1 MDAFFSVKSLK
12 SVNESQVAFI
22 RATQQNGYWGTNIN
36 PSKWSSLVRI
46 MPLFTLWVYANYLK
60 LDIDI
65 PVKSD
70 LLEITL
76 YHV

>member
-22 RATQQNGYWGTNIN
+22 RATRQNGYWGTNIN

-46 MPLFTLWVYANYLK
+46 MPLFYIMGVR
-60 LDIDI
+60 
-65 PVKSD
+65 
-70 LLEITL
+70 
-76 YHV
+76 